1 MRKYKSVFKEAG
13 EGTFEDLI
21 NFVKSNTDENN
32 DIFLVLKTDSAESD
46 KVKLTGALLKKLSS
60 SKEIISRI
68 E

>member
-13 EGTFEDLI
+13 EGNFEDLI
-21 NFVKSNTDENN
+21 NFVKSNTDGKN

-60 SKEIISRI
+60 SKEIITRI